1 MLITDFHHLSEAH
14 LQITF
19 KLLNVRKANLEMQI
33 DLQCKGTQVRQMML
47 EISRIIDNNRYCLS
61 HGEDC
66 AECDWQQLLALVKRC
81 REESRKFDNQA
92 VIMVKIRE
100 GAPCPNDLGFSPP
113 PSVGK
118 EIYNL
123 FDDNVFTT
131 LRSIYLPQE
140 SYTGQLTAPAV
151 KPT

>member
-1 MLITDFHHLSEAH
+1 MLITDFHHLSETH

-92 VIMVKIRE
+92 VITMKIRE
-100 GAPCPNDLGFSPP
+100 DAPC
-113 PSVGK
+113 
-118 EIYNL
+118 
-123 FDDNVFTT
+123 
-131 LRSIYLPQE
+131 
-140 SYTGQLTAPAV
+140 
-151 KPT
+151 